1 MNDLHFSKPDDK
13 LMNDNELAV
22 SGLHNKIN
30 DLMIIINDL
39 MIIINELSA
48 QTFSNNG
55 IINKKYITIEE
66 VEEYYGMK
74 SSTQAKF
81 RMNKEIPYVRPAGAK
96 IVLYPVDELDEWMES
111 WRAS

>member
-1 MNDLHFSKPDDK
+1 MNNLHFSKPDDK

-22 SGLHNKIN
+22 SGLHEKIN
-30 DLMIIINDL
+30 NL
-39 MIIINELSA
+39 MIIINELST

-55 IINKKYITIEE
+55 ILNKKYITIEE

-96 IVLYPVDELDEWMES
+96 IVLYPVGELDEWMES

>member
-22 SGLHNKIN
+22 SGLHNK
-30 DLMIIINDL
+30 INDL